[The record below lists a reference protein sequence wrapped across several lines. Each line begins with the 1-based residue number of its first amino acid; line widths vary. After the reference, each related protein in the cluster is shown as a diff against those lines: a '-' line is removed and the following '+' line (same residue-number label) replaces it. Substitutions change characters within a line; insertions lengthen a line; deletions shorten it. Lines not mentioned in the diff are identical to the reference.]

1 MITLLHGDEE
11 FTRSEALA
19 SLRRRVLGEDDLG
32 GLNLAVLSPPPDLA
46 ALRDHADTL
55 PFLGEKRL
63 VVVRGWLE
71 ALAREMARGDASA
84 RARADALAEYLDHIP
99 ESTHLV
105 FVEDVRLDNRH
116 PVLQRIRALA
126 EQGQAE
132 EHLFVLPH
140 NARERRE
147 FVLRWLRDRAREME
161 IELAPEAASHL
172 AEVVGNDL
180 RLLHQ
185 ELTKL
190 RTYAGAGGF
199 ITREDVERL
208 VPYTGEAN
216 IFHMIRA
223 IGEGDARR
231 ATIILQ
237 QTLAAGQHPLQIL
250 ALLARQYRIY
260 IGLKDLAEQGR
271 PHEEIAHALR
281 IPPWSV
287 RRDLRIAQRMSW
299 RTLERIM
306 ERLLETDVAIKQG
319 EIDATLAVQLLVVR
333 LALAAR

>member
-32 GLNLAVLSPPPDLA
+32 ELNLAVLSPPPDLA

-55 PFLGEKRL
+55 PFLGETRL
-63 VVVRGWLE
+63 VVVKGWLE
-71 ALAREMARGDASA
+71 ALSRDMARGDASA
-84 RARADALAEYLDHIP
+84 RARADALAEYLDRIP

-105 FVEDVRLDNRH
+105 FVEDVRVDERH
-116 PVLQRIRALA
+116 PVLQRIRTLA

-132 EHLFVLPH
+132 VHLFILPH

-147 FVLRWLRDRAREME
+147 FVLRWMRDRARGMG
-161 IELAPEAASHL
+161 IDLAPEAANRL
-172 AEVVGNDL
+172 ADTVGNDL

-185 ELTKL
+185 ELSKL
-190 RTYAGAGGF
+190 RAYAGPGGF
-199 ITREDVERL
+199 ITLEDVERL

-216 IFHMIRA
+216 IFHMITA

-260 IGLKDLAEQGR
+260 MGLKDLVEQGR
-271 PHEEIAHALR
+271 PHDEVAQALR
-281 IPPWSV
+281 VPPWTV
-287 RRDLRIAQRMSW
+287 RRDVRIARRMSW
-299 RTLERIM
+299 RALERIM

-319 EIDATLAVQLLVVR
+319 NIDATLAIQLLVVR